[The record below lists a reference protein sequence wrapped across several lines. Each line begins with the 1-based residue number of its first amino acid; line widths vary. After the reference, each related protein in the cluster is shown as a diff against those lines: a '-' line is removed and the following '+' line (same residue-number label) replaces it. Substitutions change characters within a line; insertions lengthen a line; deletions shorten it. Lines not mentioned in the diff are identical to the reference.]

1 MSIDERIQAAVTP
14 IVPRCVPVR
23 YGGKDLEYC
32 TYNYTEGSTG
42 FADDEP
48 AFAVYKVQLHWL
60 FPWEPGIS
68 ASEEVLDKRQRLKQA
83 LIDADFTAPT
93 ITPAGDN
100 EWEHYVFEFEALE
113 AW

>member
-32 TYNYTEGSTG
+32 TYNYTEIPTAFSDDAPEGSR
-42 FADDEP
+42 
-48 AFAVYKVQLHWL
+48 YLVQLHWL

-68 ASEEVLDKRQRLKQA
+68 ASEEVLTKRQRLKQA